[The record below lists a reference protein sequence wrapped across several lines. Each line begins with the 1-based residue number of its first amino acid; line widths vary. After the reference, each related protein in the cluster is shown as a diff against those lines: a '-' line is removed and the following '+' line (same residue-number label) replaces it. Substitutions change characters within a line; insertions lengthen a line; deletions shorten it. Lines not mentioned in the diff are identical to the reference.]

1 VLSDAN
7 ELRDPCVPVL
17 YSKSLLYLV
26 SRALEPE
33 HKTPVLGLQKA
44 WPNWSA
50 GVDFM
55 DGYQKILDAW
65 TAASKGV
72 VLDPPITET
81 EVPIRHETNK
91 DETINAGHGSFD
103 NNLNI
108 VNRAIK
114 RVIGKNPTEPVTDL
128 RGF

>member
-1 VLSDAN
+1 
-7 ELRDPCVPVL
+7 VPVL

-44 WPNWSA
+44 WPKWSA
-50 GVDFM
+50 DADFM
-55 DGYQKILDAW
+55 AGYQTVLNAW
-65 TAASKGV
+65 NAASKGV
-72 VLDPPITET
+72 VLDPPVTET
-81 EVPIRHETNK
+81 EVPIRHEANK
-91 DETINAGHGSFD
+91 DETIDAGHGSFD

-108 VNRAIK
+108 VNRAIE
-114 RVIGKNPTEPVTDL
+114 RITGKKPVEPVTDL